1 MDPEERVCKILQPRG
16 TRGDVISTT
25 EPETYYNSHNPST
38 TKSFGFHVW
47 MAHSPWLVS
56 RKVYLFRLPPL
67 LLHIPRPR
75 APPASPRLIH
85 DGHRP
90 DFCPRPLPSANLHE
104 RIRGTK
110 ISFSVPRVKMVS
122 FEAARQRKWK
132 ERFLHCRFLSLW
144 LLIIHCADSV
154 VPSFLTYEMRK
165 ALWVTT
171 TPKENLDFCT

>member
-1 MDPEERVCKILQPRG
+1 MYEWPILLGLSLGKSIYSDYRPSSCISLVLVLLSRLRG
-16 TRGDVISTT
+16 WFTT
-25 EPETYYNSHNPST
+25 GIGLI
-38 TKSFGFHVW
+38 F
-47 MAHSPWLVS
+47 
-56 RKVYLFRLPPL
+56 
-67 LLHIPRPR
+67 
-75 APPASPRLIH
+75 APH
-85 DGHRP
+85 
-90 DFCPRPLPSANLHE
+90 PLPSANLHE

-165 ALWVTT
+165 ALWVTKAEGKFRFLYIIDIFLNAFRKQDNGHT
-171 TPKENLDFCT
+171 NTSKRIIRNIIINNIYNII